1 MQLKELCER
10 FRVALHFSNMT
21 NGPRGGFVCEV
32 SVANTRVGRGIG
44 PRKALAKE
52 NAAENALRALAR
64 EPPRDL

>member
-32 SVANTRVGRGIG
+32 SVGNTHVGRGVG

-52 NAAENALRALAR
+52 NAAENALRALAGGSR
-64 EPPRDL
+64 